1 MGNKRSRR
9 SRRLA
14 TPSPE
19 RGTNETLVEKST
31 QGNITLTNTDPNTQ
45 ENLDDVGIRS
55 QLIEPSQLSNEIQSW
70 TENFEQKNNDR
81 IAKMREEMENKLDAI
96 LKEIKSNKSVST
108 VTNPRSEENTIQN
121 MQPSGSKTIGSIGVH
136 ASYNNNSD
144 SENED
149 YPLRASKMRDLKHP
163 AKPIFRSESDVDV
176 TIHSD
181 EESDAESLDEDYHMV
196 TGANKHLHRQS
207 SQNSQ
212 PLNDTIGSRAGRPT
226 STLTETPS
234 DPVNQIAQAIEKLA
248 NKNTPQSLF
257 HPKNTLTFNGK
268 NEKNEKF
275 EYFED
280 LFHTTLRMQPNLTED
295 MKINHF
301 HAHLRGLALKT
312 FKNIQRTPTT
322 TLEDI
327 LKVFRR
333 KYVKPES
340 SASAK
345 HRFNRL
351 FFDPENQKLPDFL
364 EELQES
370 AEKAFG
376 DNVQQM
382 IENLLYA
389 KMPPHLKK
397 SINQAYLENG
407 TYDQI
412 VKHLEREM
420 ELNGLEADEPSV
432 KTQMTVTKKE
442 QKVEKSTKKQSENS
456 KTQTPKTVPNKT
468 IKNDQCRYCKETGHM
483 MANCPKLA
491 KRRKLEEDPDAEKC
505 ENCNTPGHEEENCY
519 FGANMENR
527 PPKWNLTEAQKK
539 VIEAYKQAR
548 KPIKPKIERPQQS
561 SSKDLN

>member
-19 RGTNETLVEKST
+19 REVSETRVDSSET
-31 QGNITLTNTDPNTQ
+31 GNITLTNSNLNVQ
-45 ENLDDVGIRS
+45 ENLS
-55 QLIEPSQLSNEIQSW
+55 EPNLENQLREPSQISDEIQVW
-70 TENFEQKNNDR
+70 TQIVERKNTER
-81 IAKMREEMENKLDAI
+81 MEKMREEMDNKLEAI
-96 LKEIKSNKSVST
+96 LKEIKNNKCASMT
-108 VTNPRSEENTIQN
+108 TNPRSDINEIQEP
-121 MQPSGSKTIGSIGVH
+121 QPSGSRIDPPIGVH
-136 ASYNNNSD
+136 ASNKENSD
-144 SENED
+144 SENDD
-149 YPLRASKMRDLKHP
+149 YPLRASKMKDLKHP
-163 AKPIFRSESDVDV
+163 AKPLFRSESDVDV

-181 EESDAESLDEDYHMV
+181 EESEAGIEDYHMV
-196 TGANKHLHRQS
+196 TGANRQLHRQ
-207 SQNSQ
+207 NSQ
-212 PLNDTIGSRAGRPT
+212 KLNDTLGSRADQK
-226 STLTETPS
+226 SSNMTPKPL
-234 DPVNQIAQAIEKLA
+234 DPVNQIALAIEKLS
-248 NKNTPQSLF
+248 NKNSPQSLF

-275 EYFED
+275 EHFED
-280 LFHTTLRMQPNLTED
+280 LFHTTLRMQPNLTEE

-312 FKNIQRTPTT
+312 FKNIQRTPNT
-322 TLEDI
+322 TLDDI

-351 FFDPENQKLPDFL
+351 SFDPENQKLPDFL

-376 DNVQQM
+376 DNAHQM
-382 IENLLYA
+382 IESLLYA

-420 ELNGLEADEPSV
+420 ELKGLEADEPRV
-432 KTQMTVTKKE
+432 KTQMTATKKE
-442 QKVEKSTKKQSENS
+442 QNTEKTNKKSNEKTKK
-456 KTQTPKTVPNKT
+456 QTPKTVPDKTLKNK
-468 IKNDQCRYCKETGHM
+468 QCRYCKEAGHM
-483 MANCPKLA
+483 MADCPKLA
-491 KRRKLEEDPDAEKC
+491 KRRKLEEDPDAAKC

-527 PPKWNLTEAQKK
+527 PPKWNLTDAQKK
-539 VIEAYKQAR
+539 GIDEYKQAR
-548 KPIKPKIERPQQS
+548 KPIKPKMERSQQS
-561 SSKDLN
+561 TSKDLN

>member
-1 MGNKRSRR
+1 
-9 SRRLA
+9 
-14 TPSPE
+14 
-19 RGTNETLVEKST
+19 
-31 QGNITLTNTDPNTQ
+31 
-45 ENLDDVGIRS
+45 
-55 QLIEPSQLSNEIQSW
+55 
-70 TENFEQKNNDR
+70 
-81 IAKMREEMENKLDAI
+81 MENKFDAI
-96 LKEIKSNKSVST
+96 LEEIRTSKTAST
-108 VTNPRSEENTIQN
+108 ITNPRSEPNGIHN
-121 MQPSGSKTIGSIGVH
+121 LQPSGSKSIRSNGVH
-136 ASYNNNSD
+136 ASNIENSD
-144 SENED
+144 IENED
-149 YPLRASKMRDLKHP
+149 DHPLRASDMRELRNP
-163 AKPIFRSESDVDV
+163 ARPLCQNESNLDETIISEGDS
-176 TIHSD
+176 
-181 EESDAESLDEDYHMV
+181 EEEDYHMV
-196 TGANKHLHRQS
+196 TGANRQLHRQS
-207 SQNSQ
+207 SQYPQS
-212 PLNDTIGSRAGRPT
+212 LNDTVGSHADQTT
-226 STLTETPS
+226 STLTNKPL
-234 DPVNQIAQAIEKLA
+234 DPVNQIARAIEKLA
-248 NKNTPQSLF
+248 NKNPQQSLF

-280 LFHTTLRMQPNLTED
+280 LFHTTLRMQPNLTEE

-301 HAHLRGLALKT
+301 HAHLRGVALKT
-312 FKNIQRTPTT
+312 FKNIQRTPST

-370 AEKAFG
+370 AENAFG
-376 DNVQQM
+376 DNAHQM

-420 ELNGLEADEPSV
+420 ELNGLEADETSV

-442 QKVEKSTKKQSENS
+442 QNAEKPIKKQNEKSKA
-456 KTQTPKTVPNKT
+456 QTPKTVPNKT
-468 IKNDQCRYCKETGHM
+468 LKNDQCRYCKETGHM
-483 MANCPKLA
+483 IADCPKLA

-505 ENCNTPGHEEENCY
+505 QNCNTPGHEEENCY
-519 FGANMENR
+519 FGANMDNR
-527 PPKWNLTEAQKK
+527 PPKWNLTEAPKK

-561 SSKDLN
+561 SSKELN

>member
-1 MGNKRSRR
+1 MGNRRNRR
-9 SRRLA
+9 SRRLE

-19 RGTNETLVEKST
+19 RETSEVRIETPSQGNETLTNVNLQSQESLGDTDLRPRLVET
-31 QGNITLTNTDPNTQ
+31 
-45 ENLDDVGIRS
+45 S
-55 QLIEPSQLSNEIQSW
+55 QVSNEIQAW
-70 TENFEQKNNDR
+70 TEIFEQKNNDR
-81 IAKMREEMENKLDAI
+81 ITKMREEMENKLDAI
-96 LKEIKSNKSVST
+96 LMEIKTSKSTSMT
-108 VTNPRSEENTIQN
+108 TNPRSEMNEIEN
-121 MQPSGSKTIGSIGVH
+121 MQPSGSKGKRSMGVNASDNESI
-136 ASYNNNSD
+136 D

-149 YPLRASKMRDLKHP
+149 IPLKASEMRDLRHP
-163 AKPIFRSESDVDV
+163 AKPIHQNDTTLDATVIFN
-176 TIHSD
+176 
-181 EESDAESLDEDYHMV
+181 EESDEEDYHMV
-196 TGANKHLHRQS
+196 TGAKKPLHRQS
-207 SQNSQ
+207 SQNTQ
-212 PLNDTIGSRAGRPT
+212 LLNDTLGSHADRNT
-226 STLTETPS
+226 STSTTKPL

-248 NKNTPQSLF
+248 NKNSQQSLF

-280 LFHTTLRMQPNLTED
+280 LFHTTLKMQPNLTEE

-345 HRFNRL
+345 HRFHRL
-351 FFDPENQKLPDFL
+351 TFDPENQKLPDFL
-364 EELQES
+364 EDLQES

-376 DNVQQM
+376 DNAHHM

-407 TYDQI
+407 SYDQI

-420 ELNGLEADEPSV
+420 ELNGLEADEALV

-442 QKVEKSTKKQSENS
+442 QNTEKTNKKQADKTKK
-456 KTQTPKTVPNKT
+456 QTPKTVPDKT
-468 IKNDQCRYCKETGHM
+468 LKNDQCRYCKDASHM
-483 MANCPKLA
+483 MTDCPKLA
-491 KRRKLEEDPDAEKC
+491 KRRKLEEDPDAPKC
-505 ENCNTPGHEEENCY
+505 PNCKTPGHEEEDCY
-519 FGANMENR
+519 FGANMDNR

-539 VIEAYKQAR
+539 VIEEYKRAK
-548 KPIKPKIERPQQS
+548 KPIRPRIERNQQS

>member
-1 MGNKRSRR
+1 MS
-9 SRRLA
+9 
-14 TPSPE
+14 
-19 RGTNETLVEKST
+19 ETRVDSSET
-31 QGNITLTNTDPNTQ
+31 GNITLTNSNLNVQ
-45 ENLDDVGIRS
+45 ENLS
-55 QLIEPSQLSNEIQSW
+55 EPNLENQLREPSQISDEIQVW
-70 TENFEQKNNDR
+70 TQIVERKNTER
-81 IAKMREEMENKLDAI
+81 MEKMREEMDNKLEAI
-96 LKEIKSNKSVST
+96 LKEIKNNKGASMT
-108 VTNPRSEENTIQN
+108 TNPRSDINEIQEP
-121 MQPSGSKTIGSIGVH
+121 QPSGSRIDPPIGVH
-136 ASYNNNSD
+136 ASNKEYSD
-144 SENED
+144 SEND
-149 YPLRASKMRDLKHP
+149 YPLRASKMKDLKHP
-163 AKPIFRSESDVDV
+163 AKPLFRSESDVDV

-181 EESDAESLDEDYHMV
+181 EESNAESLDEDYHMV
-196 TGANKHLHRQS
+196 TGANRQLHRQS
-207 SQNSQ
+207 SQK
-212 PLNDTIGSRAGRPT
+212 LNDTLGSRADQN
-226 STLTETPS
+226 SSKMTPKPL
-234 DPVNQIAQAIEKLA
+234 DPVNQIALAIEKLA
-248 NKNTPQSLF
+248 NKNSPQSLF

-280 LFHTTLRMQPNLTED
+280 LFHTTLRMQPNLTEE

-312 FKNIQRTPTT
+312 FKNIQRTPNT
-322 TLEDI
+322 TLDDI

-351 FFDPENQKLPDFL
+351 SFDPENQKLPNFL

-376 DNVQQM
+376 DNAHQM

-420 ELNGLEADEPSV
+420 ELNGLETDEPLV
-432 KTQMTVTKKE
+432 KTQMTATKKE
-442 QKVEKSTKKQSENS
+442 QNTEKTNKKPNEKTKK
-456 KTQTPKTVPNKT
+456 QTPKTVPDKT
-468 IKNDQCRYCKETGHM
+468 LKNNQCRYCKEAGHI
-483 MANCPKLA
+483 MADCPKLA
-491 KRRKLEEDPDAEKC
+491 KRRKLEEDPDAAKC

-527 PPKWNLTEAQKK
+527 PPKWNLTDAQKK
-539 VIEAYKQAR
+539 VIEEYKQAR

-561 SSKDLN
+561 TSKDLN

>member
-1 MGNKRSRR
+1 MGNRRNRR
-9 SRRLA
+9 SRRLE

-19 RGTNETLVEKST
+19 RSMERAQDETPNT
-31 QGNITLTNTDPNTQ
+31 GNITLTNNNVVVQ
-45 ENLDDVGIRS
+45 ETLGENRFGE
-55 QLIEPSQLSNEIQSW
+55 QLVEPSQISNEIQAW
-70 TENFEQKNNDR
+70 TEIFEQKNNDR
-81 IAKMREEMENKLDAI
+81 IEKMREEMDNKLEAI
-96 LKEIKSNKSVST
+96 LREIKTNKSVST
-108 VTNPRSEENTIQN
+108 VTNPRSETNEMQDP
-121 MQPSGSKTIGSIGVH
+121 QPSGSRTIRSIGVH
-136 ASYNNNSD
+136 ASNNENS
-144 SENED
+144 ETED
-149 YPLRASKMRDLKHP
+149 EDFPLRASKAKDLKQP
-163 AKPIFRSESDVDV
+163 AKPIYGSDVDV

-181 EESDAESLDEDYHMV
+181 EESDAEPIEDYHMV
-196 TGANKHLHRQS
+196 TGANRKLHRQS
-207 SQNSQ
+207 SQK
-212 PLNDTIGSRAGRPT
+212 LNDTIGSHADHSLPN
-226 STLTETPS
+226 LTTQPF
-234 DPVNQIAQAIEKLA
+234 DPVNQIAIAIEKLA
-248 NKNTPQSLF
+248 NKNPSQSLF

-376 DNVQQM
+376 ENAHHM

-420 ELNGLEADEPSV
+420 ELNGLEADEPLV

-442 QKVEKSTKKQSENS
+442 QTTEKTNKKQND
-456 KTQTPKTVPNKT
+456 KAKKQTPKTVPDKT
-468 IKNDQCRYCKETGHM
+468 LKNDQCRYCKETGHM
-483 MANCPKLA
+483 MTDCPKLA
-491 KRRKLEEDPDAEKC
+491 KRRKLEADPDAEKC
-505 ENCNTPGHEEENCY
+505 QTCNTPGHDEENCY

-527 PPKWNLTEAQKK
+527 PSKWNLTDAQKK
-539 VIEAYKQAR
+539 VIEEYKQAK

>member
-1 MGNKRSRR
+1 MER
-9 SRRLA
+9 A
-14 TPSPE
+14 QAETPN
-19 RGTNETLVEKST
+19 T
-31 QGNITLTNTDPNTQ
+31 GNITLTNNNVVVQ
-45 ENLDDVGIRS
+45 ENLGENRFGE
-55 QLIEPSQLSNEIQSW
+55 QLVEPSQISNEIQAW
-70 TENFEQKNNDR
+70 TEIFEQKNNDR
-81 IAKMREEMENKLDAI
+81 IEKMREEMDNKLEAI
-96 LKEIKSNKSVST
+96 LREIKTNKSVST
-108 VTNPRSEENTIQN
+108 VTNPRSETNETQDP
-121 MQPSGSKTIGSIGVH
+121 QPSGSRTIRSIGVH
-136 ASYNNNSD
+136 ASNNENS
-144 SENED
+144 ETED
-149 YPLRASKMRDLKHP
+149 EDFPLRASKAKDLKQP
-163 AKPIFRSESDVDV
+163 AKPTYGSDVDV

-181 EESDAESLDEDYHMV
+181 EESDAESIEDYHMV
-196 TGANKHLHRQS
+196 TGANRKLHRQS
-207 SQNSQ
+207 SQK
-212 PLNDTIGSRAGRPT
+212 LNDTIGSHADHSLPN
-226 STLTETPS
+226 LTTQPF
-234 DPVNQIAQAIEKLA
+234 DPVNQIAIAIEKLA
-248 NKNTPQSLF
+248 NKNPSQSLF

-376 DNVQQM
+376 ENAHHM

-420 ELNGLEADEPSV
+420 ELNGLEADEPLV

-442 QKVEKSTKKQSENS
+442 QTTEKTNKKQND
-456 KTQTPKTVPNKT
+456 KAKKQTPKTVPDKT
-468 IKNDQCRYCKETGHM
+468 LKNDQCRYCKETGHM
-483 MANCPKLA
+483 MTDCPKLA
-491 KRRKLEEDPDAEKC
+491 KRRKLEADPDAEKC
-505 ENCNTPGHEEENCY
+505 QTCNTPGHDEENCY

-527 PPKWNLTEAQKK
+527 PSKWNLTDAQKK
-539 VIEAYKQAR
+539 VIEEYKQAK